1 MEPKKQFYKNQ
12 AQTIIKNMEKRNIT
26 GMYFETKEE
35 ALKAILEMM
44 PEGSAISNGGS
55 MTNEEIGLMDA
66 VRNGNYHFIDRTAFS
81 NKEEEKK
88 VKAEIFT
95 CDYFLMSTNAITLDG
110 ELINIDGAG
119 SRLSYLIYGPEHV
132 FVIAGMN
139 KVVSDV
145 ESGYK
150 RIKDIASPA
159 NTVRLNKSTPCA
171 INGRCGDCFMD
182 GCICSHTVVTRR
194 SGQIIRISYRGGTW
208 ILISSLLMYHV
219 C

>member
-95 CDYFLMSTNAITLDG
+95 CDYFLMSTNAMSADG
-110 ELINIDGAG
+110 QMVNIDGTGNRVAA
-119 SRLSYLIYGPEHV
+119 LCYGPRNV
-132 FVIAGMN
+132 LVIAGMN
-139 KVVSDV
+139 KVTPDLDSAVLRARNVAAPVNVFRFPDLNTPCKIAGKCIDCKGKDSV
-145 ESGYK
+145 CAQFVITRLCRPAG
-150 RIKDIASPA
+150 RIKVIMVGED
-159 NTVRLNKSTPCA
+159 L
-171 INGRCGDCFMD
+171 GF
-182 GCICSHTVVTRR
+182 
-194 SGQIIRISYRGGTW
+194 
-208 ILISSLLMYHV
+208 
-219 C
+219 